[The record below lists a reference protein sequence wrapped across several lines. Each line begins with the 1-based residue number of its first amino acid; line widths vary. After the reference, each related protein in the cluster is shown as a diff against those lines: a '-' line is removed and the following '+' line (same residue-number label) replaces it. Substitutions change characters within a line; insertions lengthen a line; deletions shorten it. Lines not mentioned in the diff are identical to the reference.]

1 MSLKRFI
8 FLFVVIFSQVV
19 FSQKKSASGSDASV
33 IVPNEDLA
41 IILTNVNGATSDIE
55 KAKPPPYLSTGN
67 GILIQQVGDYNV
79 AYVNVTSKTMDIQI
93 NQEGDYNFYE
103 FAKMSGGKVN
113 VKVEQKG
120 ESNNTMNNALYS
132 QYNMNMETMQNGND
146 LTIQTIGAN
155 SISSNMKITQTGSG
169 ASVIVISN

>member
-1 MSLKRFI
+1 MF
-8 FLFVVIFSQVV
+8 FVIFSQVV
-19 FSQKKSASGSDASV
+19 FSQKKSADGSDPSV
-33 IVPNEDLA
+33 IVSNEELA
-41 IILTNVNGATSDIE
+41 TIVTSINGAVATNGKGKSSD
-55 KAKPPPYLSTGN
+55 LSTWN

-79 AYVNVTSKTMDIQI
+79 AYVNATSKTMDMQI

-103 FAKMSGGKVN
+103 FAKMSGGKVK

-120 ESNNTMNNALYS
+120 ESNNTMNNALYG
-132 QYNMNMETMQNGND
+132 QYAINMETMQNGND